1 MSDTQGSPG
10 RPPVYSDEM
19 ASLILEQMG
28 EGRSLLSIIKAEGMP
43 ARSTVYKWIDQNC
56 AGFADKYAIARE
68 RQAHALAD
76 ELLEI
81 ADNPERG
88 VTITTEAD
96 GSQKVVEGDMINHR
110 RLRYDARKW
119 LTSKILPKFY
129 GEKVTQEVVGANGGP
144 VQFEDVRA
152 PIGSLIAPTVNKGE
166 SDGNS

>member
-1 MSDTQGSPG
+1 MSEVG
-10 RPPVYSDEM
+10 RPRVYSDEI
-19 ASLILEQMG
+19 ASLICEQMG
-28 EGRSLLSIIKAEGMP
+28 DGRSLLSILKADGMP
-43 ARSTVYKWIDQNC
+43 ARSTVYKWIDENYE
-56 AGFADKYAIARE
+56 GFADKYAISRE

-81 ADNPERG
+81 ADTPERG

-96 GSQKVVEGDMINHR
+96 GSQKIVEGDMINHR

-144 VQFEDVRA
+144 VQYEDVRA
-152 PIGSLIAPTVNKGE
+152 PIASLIAPANVKQDTGGQDA
-166 SDGNS
+166 DG